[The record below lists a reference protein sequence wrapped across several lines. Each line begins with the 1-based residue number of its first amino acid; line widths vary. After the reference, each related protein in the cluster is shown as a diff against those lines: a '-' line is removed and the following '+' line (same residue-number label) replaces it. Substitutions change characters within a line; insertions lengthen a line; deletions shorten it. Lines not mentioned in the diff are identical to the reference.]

1 MPPKRSTVHH
11 NHRYPRTLLPY
22 TQQYAECCLVSKLAM
37 GSLVNISECKLAIIV
52 IKKPEYLV
60 VLYLRVPYYNY
71 IIVRHPRNPVQ
82 ITKVLNSAPGVLNPG
97 NKIPRRVWDQDE
109 IAILGRALG
118 HFLFSLIGLKRILF
132 TNYFSKALKAPPSS
146 WELLSGFVFGG
157 LGFR

>member
-1 MPPKRSTVHH
+1 
-11 NHRYPRTLLPY
+11 
-22 TQQYAECCLVSKLAM
+22 M

-97 NKIPRRVWDQDE
+97 NKIPRRV
-109 IAILGRALG
+109 
-118 HFLFSLIGLKRILF
+118 
-132 TNYFSKALKAPPSS
+132 
-146 WELLSGFVFGG
+146 
-157 LGFR
+157 